1 MKKNKFIVNKLFLY
15 YILNLILLILI
26 MIYKDQII

>member
-1 MKKNKFIVNKLFLY
+1 MKINKFIVNKLFLY